1 MTNYKQ
7 SREIIERLVAK
18 VETVADNKFRWYI
31 NLSDADQD
39 TINAV
44 VTGIKKNNT
53 IALSKEKAGDE
64 SHFLTVG
71 ILRGGGWKG
80 ILHYTIHD
88 LFLLLKMVIELKYGK
103 SFILIDDA
111 KVIMGMPRQL
121 FLLINSFLN
130 PISLFYTVVW
140 DF

>member
-53 IALSKEKAGDE
+53 IALS
-64 SHFLTVG
+64 
-71 ILRGGGWKG
+71 
-80 ILHYTIHD
+80 
-88 LFLLLKMVIELKYGK
+88 
-103 SFILIDDA
+103 
-111 KVIMGMPRQL
+111 
-121 FLLINSFLN
+121 
-130 PISLFYTVVW
+130 
-140 DF
+140 